1 MVTFYFELT
10 RKAERIE
17 TMDVGSL
24 QSNGKGREETWERA
38 RLRGNT

>member
-24 QSNGKGREETWERA
+24 QRNGREETWERA
-38 RLRGNT
+38 GLRGNT